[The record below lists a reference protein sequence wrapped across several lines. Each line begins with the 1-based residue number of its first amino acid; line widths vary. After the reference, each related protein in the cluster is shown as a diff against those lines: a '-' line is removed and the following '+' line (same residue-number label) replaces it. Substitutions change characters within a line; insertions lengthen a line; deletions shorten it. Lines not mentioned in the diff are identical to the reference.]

1 MTQDNV
7 LVVGAGPVGLTIALG
22 LARAGVGVTVMERGS
37 TLNASPRAAVYQWCV
52 LDYLAE
58 LGVLEDAEAHGVRG
72 RGLGMRR
79 FDTGQRIR
87 RSASILEGYVP
98 HPYTIHL
105 GQDKLGEI
113 VLAHLQ
119 RYPHASVMWN
129 IEVTGLRQDPD
140 GVTVH
145 TTSSGEPGELRGG
158 WVIGADGARSVVR
171 HALGL
176 AFDGLTWPER
186 FVATN
191 IRYDFP
197 AHGFDDGNFVADQR
211 MGAVVVV
218 LNREGLWRCTY
229 QEDANLPVETI
240 PDRMASFFEAFLPG
254 TKDFELVEWS
264 PYQMH
269 QRSASRYRVGR
280 VVLAGDAAHAT
291 NPTGG
296 LGLTSGLFDAQALTG
311 ALAAVIHGETGDDVL
326 DRYDE
331 VRRRAFLEIASPA
344 ATEYKRLVFGTDPA
358 GLDAIFAAMAAEDE
372 AAQRA
377 NMLAVDRLRTPSLLT
392 PNTVTEAPSPARNP

>member
-1 MTQDNV
+1 MTEDNV
-7 LVVGAGPVGLTIALG
+7 LVAGAGPVGLAVALG
-22 LARAGVGVTVMERGS
+22 LARAGVEVTVVEREA

-58 LGVLEDAEAHGVRG
+58 LGVLADAEDRGVRG

-87 RSASILEGYVP
+87 RSASVLEGYVP

-119 RYPHASVMWN
+119 RYPHASVLWN
-129 IEVTGLRQDPD
+129 TEVTGLSQDPD

-145 TTSSGEPGELRGG
+145 TTSSGGRGELRGG

-171 HALGL
+171 QSLGL
-176 AFDGLTWPER
+176 DFDGLTWPER

-191 IRYDFP
+191 IRYDFW
-197 AHGFDDGNFVADQR
+197 AYGFDDGNFVADQR
-211 MGAVVVV
+211 MGAVVA
-218 LNREGLWRCTY
+218 LLSRDGLWRCTY
-229 QEDANLPVETI
+229 QEDANLPVDTI
-240 PDRMASFFEAFLPG
+240 ADRMAGFFDAFLPG

-264 PYQMH
+264 PYRMH

-280 VVLAGDAAHAT
+280 VLLAGDAAHAT

-296 LGLTSGLFDAQALTG
+296 LGLTSGLFDAQALCG
-311 ALAAVIHGETGDDVL
+311 ALAAVIHGEVGDEVL

-344 ATEYKRLVFGTDPA
+344 ATAYKRLVFGTDPA
-358 GLDAIFAAMAAEDE
+358 GLDVIFAAMAAEDE
-372 AAQRA
+372 ATQRA
-377 NMLAVDRLRTPSLLT
+377 NLLAVARLRTP
-392 PNTVTEAPSPARNP
+392 TV